1 MIRESV
7 DDMVTNHD
15 EADTLVCF
23 YARCM
28 DSSGETGNTVVRASD
43 TDIAI
48 IFLYHSHTFTATL
61 WMDTGTNA
69 KNTRRYINLT
79 AIGEVLG
86 PLLCESLPAFH
97 AFTGC
102 DYTSAFV
109 RKGKKRP
116 FAKLEKSK
124 DTQRVFASLGS
135 EKGVTATNRVSLQTF
150 TASMYGAKQKESWM
164 PLNKYRHKVF
174 QKAYR
179 PKATAKNPLE
189 KLKGLDSSGL
199 PPCESELTTH
209 VNRSAFIATMWVN
222 ADQKEVD
229 QHPKQ
234 HDGWELE
241 DDTYNIVWFKGQQL
255 PDTLVPEEGDT
266 GSNVGDPDEDFVLSS
281 DDEAGDLG
289 SDEDIVED
297 SE

>member
-1 MIRESV
+1 M
-7 DDMVTNHD
+7 
-15 EADTLVCF
+15 
-23 YARCM
+23 
-28 DSSGETGNTVVRASD
+28 
-43 TDIAI
+43 
-48 IFLYHSHTFTATL
+48 
-61 WMDTGTNA
+61 
-69 KNTRRYINLT
+69 
-79 AIGEVLG
+79 LG

-109 RKGKKRP
+109 RIGKKRP

-135 EKGVTATNRVSLQTF
+135 EKGVTATNRKSLQTF
-150 TASMYGAKQKESWM
+150 TASMYGAKQNESWM

-174 QKAYR
+174 QKAYG

-234 HDGWELE
+234 HDGSSFL
-241 DDTYNIVWFKGQQL
+241 IHWFLRKVTQVPMLG
-255 PDTLVPEEGDT
+255 TLMRTLFYLQTTKQGILVQT
-266 GSNVGDPDEDFVLSS
+266 RILSKILS
-281 DDEAGDLG
+281 KCSGH
-289 SDEDIVED
+289 SYRYI
-297 SE
+297 

>member
-1 MIRESV
+1 M
-7 DDMVTNHD
+7 
-15 EADTLVCF
+15 
-23 YARCM
+23 
-28 DSSGETGNTVVRASD
+28 
-43 TDIAI
+43 
-48 IFLYHSHTFTATL
+48 
-61 WMDTGTNA
+61 
-69 KNTRRYINLT
+69 
-79 AIGEVLG
+79 
-86 PLLCESLPAFH
+86 
-97 AFTGC
+97 
-102 DYTSAFV
+102 

-135 EKGVTATNRVSLQTF
+135 EKGVTATNRKSLQTF

-174 QKAYR
+174 QKAYG

-241 DDTYNIVWFKGQQL
+241 DDTYNIVWFEGQQL
-255 PDTLVPEEGDT
+255 PDTLVPKVTQVPMLGT
-266 GSNVGDPDEDFVLSS
+266 LMRTLFYLQTTKQGILVQTRILSKILS
-281 DDEAGDLG
+281 KCSGHSYRYSYRRG
-289 SDEDIVED
+289 TR
-297 SE
+297 